1 MSSGATAGSVFP
13 VLLAPIAWRMAAQ
26 NVLSY
31 DDHANETWNKLKF
44 VLDETDAL
52 CQQVNSLFLGKGV
65 AKNFFKKRPRIFQIW
80 GEHDNPNLSDSQT
93 KLIWSEY

>member
-1 MSSGATAGSVFP
+1 MSSGATGSVFS
-13 VLLAPIAWRMAAQ
+13 LLFAPIAWRVAAQ

-44 VLDETDAL
+44 VLEETDAL
-52 CQQVNSLFLGKGV
+52 FQQVNSLFLGKGV

-80 GEHDNPNLSDSQT
+80 GEHDGPTLSDSQT
-93 KLIWSEY
+93 KLILSEY